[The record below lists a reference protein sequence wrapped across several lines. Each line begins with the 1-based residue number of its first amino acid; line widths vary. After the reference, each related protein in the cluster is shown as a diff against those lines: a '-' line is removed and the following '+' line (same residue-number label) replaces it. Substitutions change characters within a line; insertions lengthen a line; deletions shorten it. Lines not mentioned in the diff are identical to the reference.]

1 MWINKGLISK
11 LKHQK
16 MSLEDRI
23 NQEIKTAMLAKD
35 KVRLEALRAVKSAI
49 LLAKTE
55 KGASETLTPE
65 AELKLLQKQVKQR
78 KESAEIYR
86 QQNRPELAKNELAE
100 ASVIEVFLPQMLSD
114 EELTAEINRI
124 MESVGAKGPSDMGKV
139 MGVASKTLAGKA
151 DGKAIADKVRTMLAG
166 H

>member
-1 MWINKGLISK
+1 
-11 LKHQK
+11 

-78 KESAEIYR
+78 KESAEIYQ

-114 EELTAEINRI
+114 EELTKEINRI
-124 MESVGAKGPSDMGKV
+124 VESVGAKSPSDMGKV

-151 DGKAIADKVRTMLAG
+151 DGKAIADKVKTMLAG

>member
-1 MWINKGLISK
+1 
-11 LKHQK
+11 

-78 KESAEIYR
+78 KESAEIY
-86 QQNRPELAKNELAE
+86 QQRNRPELAKNELAE

-114 EELTAEINRI
+114 EELTKEINRI
-124 MESVGAKGPSDMGKV
+124 VESVGAKGPSDMGKV

-151 DGKAIADKVRTMLAG
+151 DGKAIADKVKTMLAG